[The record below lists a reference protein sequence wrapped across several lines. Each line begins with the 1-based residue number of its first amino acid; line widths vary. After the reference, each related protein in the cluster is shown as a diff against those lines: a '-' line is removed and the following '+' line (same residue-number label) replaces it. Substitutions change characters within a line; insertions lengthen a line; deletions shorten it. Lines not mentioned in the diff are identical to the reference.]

1 MDKREASVSERALVV
16 AVVYGIVGAVWIF
29 FSDEIAATL
38 ATDTARL
45 TFFQTSKGWI
55 FVAASSALIYIL
67 VRHFMRRAVASEAA
81 HHRAESNLLMVFNHP
96 AMRVFVKD
104 EEGKYLLASE
114 AFARLL
120 GLTPGEIVNQT
131 DESLFGIETA
141 AALRQ
146 ADRRAMHSPGITESQ
161 DVYPGAGTQRTVA
174 VLRAHVTDESGR
186 CVGVVGIAGEDVT
199 SPELG
204 TSVRQSLEHLVR
216 RRSAT
221 LAAAVRDLHGRIA
234 ALHSEAAELRRRG
247 ERLEEERQSLE
258 AEKHMLTADLLAA
271 EQRLNTVVTHVQ
283 AIVAAIDQEG
293 VVVLAEGKL
302 LPEAGFRP
310 GELVGRSVFELFGGR
325 PEILAA
331 CRRALEGR
339 SVAARLPVGRLDLD
353 ARIVPVRDAEGR
365 VVGAVVVATEAEH
378 PPNLADA
385 LRDDDFADRPPSG
398 SPNAA

>member
-1 MDKREASVSERALVV
+1 MAERDSTVSERALIVAAVYGVVGGLWIFLSDEVV
-16 AVVYGIVGAVWIF
+16 AAF
-29 FSDEIAATL
+29 T
-38 ATDTARL
+38 TDAARL
-45 TFFQTSKGWI
+45 TYFQTSKGWF
-55 FVAASSALIYIL
+55 FVAASSVLIYFL
-67 VRHFMRRAVASEAA
+67 VRHFMGRAVASAA
-81 HHRAESNLLMVFNHP
+81 AQHRAESNLLMVFNHP

-104 EEGKYLLASE
+104 PDGKYLLASE
-114 AFARLL
+114 AFTRLL

-131 DESLFGIETA
+131 DESLFGVEAA

-146 ADRRAMHSPGITESQ
+146 ADRRAMHSHGITESQ
-161 DVYPGAGTQRTVA
+161 DVLPVAGIPRTIA
-174 VLRAHVTDESGR
+174 VLRARVTDESGR

-199 SPELG
+199 SPDLG
-204 TSVRQSLEHLVR
+204 TAVRQSLEHVVR
-216 RRSAT
+216 RRSAA

-234 ALHSEAAELRRRG
+234 ALHTEAAELRRHGDRLAV
-247 ERLEEERQSLE
+247 EREKLE
-258 AEKHMLTADLLAA
+258 AEKHVLTADLLAA

-302 LPEAGFRP
+302 LPEVGYKP
-310 GELVGRSVFELFGGR
+310 GGLVGRSIFELFAGR
-325 PEILAA
+325 PEIVAA

-365 VVGAVVVATEAEH
+365 VVGAVAVATEADR

-385 LRDDDFADRPPSG
+385 LRDDDFADKQGGG
-398 SPNAA
+398 SPRAG